1 MREDIA
7 KLKAENERL
16 SRIAE
21 TDWLTGLYNRGAVE
35 KRVNQSLAKTGT
47 GIMLVFD
54 VDYFRQVNTRCGH
67 ITGDHTLQEIA
78 RILRVMVLPR
88 DIVARIG
95 GDEFVIFM
103 PVNRDSHFAQERS
116 QQIKNRLASIS
127 LPDDAVMLSVSAG
140 WAVAE
145 ENDNYQSVFE
155 RADRIL
161 LTAKQKWDEG
171 ETEKSCP
178 ANNGIEMD
186 IKQIREELSEHD
198 LIKGAYCQDYET
210 FKGIYRFMERRLH
223 RTKSNVYIILF
234 TLTNGAGDLTS
245 LADREA
251 GMGYLKDRIQGCL
264 RSADVF
270 TQYSSGQ
277 FLVMVSDVT
286 CELAEMIAER
296 IETAFYKDQKRGTED
311 LLLHH
316 CYPLTP
322 VRPAITVRHENA

>member
-116 QQIKNRLASIS
+116 QQIKNRLAAIS

-161 LTAKQKWDEG
+161 LTAKPKMG
-171 ETEKSCP
+171 RRR
-178 ANNGIEMD
+178 NG
-186 IKQIREELSEHD
+186 KKLP
-198 LIKGAYCQDYET
+198 
-210 FKGIYRFMERRLH
+210 
-223 RTKSNVYIILF
+223 
-234 TLTNGAGDLTS
+234 
-245 LADREA
+245 
-251 GMGYLKDRIQGCL
+251 
-264 RSADVF
+264 
-270 TQYSSGQ
+270 GQ
-277 FLVMVSDVT
+277 
-286 CELAEMIAER
+286 
-296 IETAFYKDQKRGTED
+296 
-311 LLLHH
+311 
-316 CYPLTP
+316 
-322 VRPAITVRHENA
+322 

>member
-1 MREDIA
+1 
-7 KLKAENERL
+7 
-16 SRIAE
+16 
-21 TDWLTGLYNRGAVE
+21 
-35 KRVNQSLAKTGT
+35 
-47 GIMLVFD
+47 
-54 VDYFRQVNTRCGH
+54 
-67 ITGDHTLQEIA
+67 
-78 RILRVMVLPR
+78 
-88 DIVARIG
+88 
-95 GDEFVIFM
+95 
-103 PVNRDSHFAQERS
+103 
-116 QQIKNRLASIS
+116 
-127 LPDDAVMLSVSAG
+127 
-140 WAVAE
+140 
-145 ENDNYQSVFE
+145 
-155 RADRIL
+155 
-161 LTAKQKWDEG
+161 
-171 ETEKSCP
+171 
-178 ANNGIEMD
+178 MD

-234 TLTNGAGDLTS
+234 TLTNGEGDLTS

-270 TQYSSGQ
+270 PQYSSGQ

-322 VRPAITVRHENA
+322 VRPAITVRQENA